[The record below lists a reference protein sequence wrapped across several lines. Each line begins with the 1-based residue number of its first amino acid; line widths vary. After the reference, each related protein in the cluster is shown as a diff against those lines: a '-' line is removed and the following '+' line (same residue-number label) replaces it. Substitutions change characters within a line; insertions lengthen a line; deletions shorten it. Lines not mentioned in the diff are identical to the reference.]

1 MRYRICKEELHP
13 SFQHSVFTC
22 YGRKA
27 ICRFPFAIKMQKRN
41 GLEFLPGKD
50 DEHSCSI
57 FVHLLAEALRSDIK
71 SILLLSNFFAG
82 EMDDSEARKTA
93 D

>member
-1 MRYRICKEELHP
+1 MRYRIRKEELHP
-13 SFQHSVFTC
+13 PFQHSVFTG

-27 ICRFPFAIKMQKRN
+27 ICRFPICDLDAKKRN
-41 GLEFLPGKD
+41 GLEFLPGND
-50 DEHSCSI
+50 HEHSGSI

-82 EMDDSEARKTA
+82 EMDGSEA
-93 D
+93 